1 MNQQEITK
9 LIKTDQK
16 YLLHPKTDFGYLL
29 NKGPIIITKGK
40 DCTLYDIQG
49 KAYLDATGGG
59 VFVNYI
65 GHGRTEVIKA
75 VKNQME
81 ALDYYCTFDSYSN
94 IPAINLA
101 QTIAEEVPV
110 EKPKVFFVSGGSEAN
125 DTVFKLVR
133 YYFFCLGME
142 TKTKIISRRKAF
154 HGLTYGSTTAT
165 KLSNFHEGFKPLVP
179 GFHYIDPP
187 YCYLCPFG
195 QEYPECNL
203 ECASALEEKI
213 TELGPD
219 NVAAFIAEPVMGAGG
234 IIDAPPGYFQRVR
247 KICDRYN
254 VLFIDDEVIT
264 GFGRLGTKFGI
275 DYWNVKPDIMTFAKG
290 LSSGYVPLGA
300 AVFSDKL
307 FQVFKNNGD
316 IYHGYTFSGHP
327 VACAAG
333 LKNFEIIKQEK
344 LWDNA
349 KKMGD
354 KLISGLRALDLPAI
368 GEVRGKGL
376 LVGIDLVRD
385 RGTKEKFD
393 ITQDFSEKVSQAAFE
408 NGLIMHALWAGDIIA
423 FSPPL
428 IINEKEID
436 LIISIVSKAITKIYN
451 QLEN

>member
-1 MNQQEITK
+1 MSQP
-9 LIKTDQK
+9 
-16 YLLHPKTDFGYLL
+16 LLPNG
-29 NKGPIIITKGK
+29 
-40 DCTLYDIQG
+40 
-49 KAYLDATGGG
+49 
-59 VFVNYI
+59 
-65 GHGRTEVIKA
+65 
-75 VKNQME
+75 
-81 ALDYYCTFDSYSN
+81 
-94 IPAINLA
+94 
-101 QTIAEEVPV
+101 
-110 EKPKVFFVSGGSEAN
+110 
-125 DTVFKLVR
+125 
-133 YYFFCLGME
+133 
-142 TKTKIISRRKAF
+142 
-154 HGLTYGSTTAT
+154 YGSR
-165 KLSNFHEGFKPLVP
+165 G
-179 GFHYIDPP
+179 
-187 YCYLCPFG
+187 
-195 QEYPECNL
+195 
-203 ECASALEEKI
+203 
-213 TELGPD
+213 D
-219 NVAAFIAEPVMGAGG
+219 NRC
-234 IIDAPPGYFQRVR
+234 PPGYFQRVR

-254 VLFIDDEVIT
+254 VLFIDEEVIT

-393 ITQDFSEKVSQAAFE
+393 ITQDFSEKVSQAA
-408 NGLIMHALWAGDIIA
+408 L
-423 FSPPL
+423 
-428 IINEKEID
+428 KT
-436 LIISIVSKAITKIYN
+436 V
-451 QLEN
+451 